1 METIDTW
8 SRCQDEE
15 EMMNDHH
22 APFWRAM
29 IRQMCENDLHA
40 ASVLDFG
47 CNQGGFLRT
56 LYRIKPF
63 RRGLGVDLAVKSLEV
78 ADRLKGNMPIRYA
91 TADLLDQMDGQIDY
105 AFSHD
110 VIYLLPDLDDH
121 AARIRRVLKP
131 GGVYYAATGC
141 YAEMPLW
148 PLWKEKVES
157 YSNVPLPDHSIND
170 FAKAFWKA
178 DFDVA
183 VQKCIPEGFVAC
195 WPGREAYFP
204 EVTDFLK
211 YYDYKII
218 FRFSKKA
225 QGEDVS

>member
-1 METIDTW
+1 MALIDTW
-8 SRCQDEE
+8 SKIQDEE

-29 IRQMCENDLHA
+29 IRQMSEGDLHH
-40 ASVLDFG
+40 ASILDFG

-56 LYRIKPF
+56 LYRMKPF
-63 RRGLGVDLAVKSLEV
+63 KRALGVDLAVKSLEV
-78 ADRLKGNMPIRYA
+78 ADNLKGNMPIRY
-91 TADLLDQMDGQIDY
+91 TTPEILSEMNGQVDY

-110 VIYLLPDLDDH
+110 VIYLLPDLKEH
-121 AARIRRVLKP
+121 AEVIHTVLKQ

-148 PLWKEKVES
+148 PVWKKEVES
-157 YSNVPLPDHSIND
+157 YSNVPLPDYSIND
-170 FAKAFWKA
+170 FAKAFWETG
-178 DFDVA
+178 FDVA
-183 VQKCIPEGFVAC
+183 LQKCLPDGFVTC
-195 WPGREAYFP
+195 WPGRETYFP

-218 FRFSKKA
+218 FRFSKK
-225 QGEDVS
+225 

>member
-1 METIDTW
+1 MNHIETW
-8 SRCQDEE
+8 SKLKNEE
-15 EMMNDHH
+15 DVMNDHH

-29 IRQMCENDLHA
+29 IREMTESDLHA

-78 ADRLKGNMPIRYA
+78 ADALKGNMPIHYS
-91 TADLLDQMDGQIDY
+91 TPEILDEMKEEIDA

-110 VIYLLPDLDDH
+110 VIYLLPDLRDH
-121 AARIRRVLKP
+121 ARRIKNVLRP
-131 GGVYYAATGC
+131 NGVYYAATGC

-148 PLWKEKVES
+148 PLWKKEVES
-157 YSNVPLPDHSIND
+157 YSNIPLPDYSIND
-170 FAKAFWKA
+170 FAEAFWA
-178 DFDVA
+178 EGFDVA
-183 VQKCIPEGFVAC
+183 VQKCIPEGFVMC
-195 WPGREAYFP
+195 WEGREAYFP
-204 EVTDFLK
+204 KVTDFLK

-218 FRFSKKA
+218 FRFSKKEEA
-225 QGEDVS
+225 A